1 MATMNFYTEDE
12 ALDKVLGE
20 KGAPLRN
27 QYESDMNAFLI
38 GEAIKKARQS
48 KNLTQE
54 ELAEHSDISC
64 SFLKDIEG
72 RSLKHKFIKFYK
84 PM

>member
-1 MATMNFYTEDE
+1 MNFYTEDE

-38 GEAIKKARQS
+38 GEAIKKLVNQRILPK
-48 KNLTQE
+48 KN
-54 ELAEHSDISC
+54 
-64 SFLKDIEG
+64 
-72 RSLKHKFIKFYK
+72 
-84 PM
+84 

>member
-1 MATMNFYTEDE
+1 MLINED
-12 ALDKVLGE
+12 ALKDVLSV
-20 KGAPLRN
+20 N
-27 QYESDMNAFLI
+27 
-38 GEAIKKARQS
+38 IKSARINS
-48 KNLTQE
+48 NLTQE
-54 ELAEHSDISC
+54 ELAQHSDISC

>member
-38 GEAIKKARQS
+38 GEAIKKALS
-48 KNLTQE
+48 GNLCRCTGYVKIID
-54 ELAEHSDISC
+54 AVYRVA
-64 SFLKDIEG
+64 KDLG
-72 RSLKHKFIKFYK
+72 REVR
-84 PM
+84 

>member
-38 GEAIKKARQS
+38 GEAIKKSSSIKESYPRRIRCVDRRKEVS
-48 KNLTQE
+48 
-54 ELAEHSDISC
+54 SIS
-64 SFLKDIEG
+64 
-72 RSLKHKFIKFYK
+72 Y
-84 PM
+84 

>member
-27 QYESDMNAFLI
+27 QYESDMNAFFD
-38 GEAIKKARQS
+38 R
-48 KNLTQE
+48 
-54 ELAEHSDISC
+54 
-64 SFLKDIEG
+64 
-72 RSLKHKFIKFYK
+72 
-84 PM
+84 